1 MPTLTNEEI
10 LFAFQRLQMIGQQG
24 LPIKVSYAATQTK
37 KNLEPYAETF
47 QEKTEDV
54 EEGTDEFEEHLS
66 QEFDVEV
73 HEVAPVHLDG
83 SGLAPELFV
92 GIGFLFREDEER
104 QEETF
109 EITNG
114 ELLQATNTL
123 YRWARLEFDSG
134 GAIVSLAGAIDSL
147 RGSDAGKMQERLG
160 EFNQR
165 IESAQEQQEGSD
177 QEGPEQEVS
186 KIEEEREKYL
196 EETTEVTVS
205 LIDLEAIASNEDV
218 EVAPLEIEILSP
230 LLK

>member
-1 MPTLTNEEI
+1 MMPILTNEEI

-66 QEFDVEV
+66 QEFDVQV

-83 SGLAPELFV
+83 SGLTPELFV

-147 RGSDAGKMQERLG
+147 RGGDAGEMQERLND
-160 EFNQR
+160 FNQR
-165 IESAQEQQEGSD
+165 IESAQEQED
-177 QEGPEQEVS
+177 PEEEVDEIEQER
-186 KIEEEREKYL
+186 EEYL

-205 LIDLEAIASNEDV
+205 LIDLEAIASNEDI
-218 EVAPLEIEILSP
+218 EVAPMEIEILSP